1 MVAAEFDKF
10 SSNMN
15 KPAERLS
22 DPAKLCEF
30 TRTQADA
37 REREARNIRHY
48 APTGAPVVNPF
59 ELHE

>member
-1 MVAAEFDKF
+1 
-10 SSNMN
+10 MN